1 MTTSNKRNS
10 HRNAVMNHSRVQ
22 RAVSS
27 VIADQTRAEE
37 LLEQLK
43 TTETTLGESD
53 TPKTSETP
61 EDKQPEPT
69 EKQEAPAASQSPLDG
84 QEPLTGDTG
93 EEKFL
98 AAFAAEKTFFKMLI
112 NTLSID
118 EGELYTWLTGLWRKR
133 SSLIKEY
140 RNGNFKAMREILCAD
155 EPSFDHAL
163 AVKHVVWLLP
173 LVQTKAEE
181 KLAAYGEFAV
191 LLGGE
196 IVKDFLAGFK
206 SNLEARLE
214 ARLEAHHEVRHEE
227 SDVSAAGG
235 VASIGEIA
243 AMQQELVPVNE
254 KGLTAF
260 ELLVAQGWS
269 SKDAAAKARQLKYDN
284 EEARWYIPNDRGFK
298 HYWSL

>member
-1 MTTSNKRNS
+1 MTTSNKRGNG
-10 HRNAVMNHSRVQ
+10 HRNAVMNNTRVQ
-22 RAVSS
+22 RALSS
-27 VIADQTRAEE
+27 VISDTANAEKA
-37 LLEQLK
+37 LEQLNAAP
-43 TTETTLGESD
+43 TTAAAAAAAADVVSTTSAA
-53 TPKTSETP
+53 ETP
-61 EDKQPEPT
+61 EVPE
-69 EKQEAPAASQSPLDG
+69 KAP
-84 QEPLTGDTG
+84 

-112 NTLSID
+112 RTLAID
-118 EGELYTWLTGLWRKR
+118 EGELYTWLIGLWRKR

-140 RNGNFKAMREILCAD
+140 QKGNFEALRKILEVD
-155 EPSFDHAL
+155 EPCFDHAL

-173 LVQTKAEE
+173 LVQAKAEE

-206 SNLEARLE
+206 STLEARLE

-227 SDVSAAGG
+227 SGRSA
-235 VASIGEIA
+235 VDEASEDEVA
-243 AMQQELVPVNE
+243 AMQQELIPVNE

>member
-53 TPKTSETP
+53 APITSETP
-61 EDKQPEPT
+61 EVLEDKQPEN
-69 EKQEAPAASQSPLDG
+69 APEDLPQPDAPLSD
-84 QEPLTGDTG
+84 

-112 NTLSID
+112 RTLAID

-140 RNGNFKAMREILCAD
+140 RTGNFEALRKILETD
-155 EPSFDHAL
+155 EPNFDHAL
-163 AVKHVVWLLP
+163 AVKHVTWLLP
-173 LVQTKAEE
+173 LVQTKGEE

-191 LLGGE
+191 ALGGE
-196 IVKDFLAGFK
+196 LLKDFLAGFK
-206 SNLEARLE
+206 SNLEAR
-214 ARLEAHHEVRHEE
+214 HGE
-227 SDVSAAGG
+227 SDVPAAGG
-235 VASIGEIA
+235 VASLVEIA
-243 AMQQELVPVNE
+243 AMQQELTPVNE
-254 KGLTAF
+254 KGVTAS
-260 ELLVAQGWS
+260 ELLVAQGWNQ
-269 SKDAAAKARQLKYDN
+269 KDAAAKARQLKYDN

>member
-1 MTTSNKRNS
+1 MTTSNKRSNG
-10 HRNAVMNHSRVQ
+10 HRNAVMNNTRVQ
-22 RAVSS
+22 RAVSK
-27 VIADQTRAEE
+27 VIADQERAEE
-37 LLEQLK
+37 LLEQLNV
-43 TTETTLGESD
+43 TAPQEPAPTTLGA
-53 TPKTSETP
+53 SETP
-61 EDKQPEPT
+61 EVPEDLQPNV
-69 EKQEAPAASQSPLDG
+69 
-84 QEPLTGDTG
+84 PLTD

-112 NTLSID
+112 RTLAID
-118 EGELYTWLTGLWRKR
+118 EGELYTWLIGLWGKR

-140 RNGNFKAMREILCAD
+140 RTGNFEAIRKILETD

-181 KLAAYGEFAV
+181 KLAVYGEFAV

-214 ARLEAHHEVRHEE
+214 ARHEE
-227 SDVSAAGG
+227 SDVSA
-235 VASIGEIA
+235 VDEASEDEVA
-243 AMQQELVPVNE
+243 AMQQELIPVNE
-254 KGLTAF
+254 KGVTAF
-260 ELLVAQGWS
+260 ELLVAQGWNR
-269 SKDAAAKARQLKYDN
+269 KDAAAKARQLKYDN

>member
-1 MTTSNKRNS
+1 MTTSNKRSNG

-43 TTETTLGESD
+43 TTETAPSTLGV
-53 TPKTSETP
+53 SETPEVP
-61 EDKQPEPT
+61 EDKQPE
-69 EKQEAPAASQSPLDG
+69 KAPEDLPQPDAPLSD
-84 QEPLTGDTG
+84 

-112 NTLSID
+112 RTLAID
-118 EGELYTWLTGLWRKR
+118 EGELYTWLIGLWRKR

-140 RNGNFKAMREILCAD
+140 RTGNFEALRKILETD

-173 LVQTKAEE
+173 LVQIKAEE
-181 KLAAYGEFAV
+181 KLAVYGEFAV

-227 SDVSAAGG
+227 SDVSA
-235 VASIGEIA
+235 VDEASEDEVA
-243 AMQQELVPVNE
+243 AMQQELIPVNE
-254 KGLTAF
+254 KGVTAF
-260 ELLVAQGWS
+260 ELLVAQGWNQ
-269 SKDAAAKARQLKYDN
+269 KDAAAKARQLKYDN